1 MRRQDSSE
9 TREGEAEN
17 RKQTSAR
24 EDSAIVRLAYKK
36 NDISSREIVEDL
48 KLNVSALMVRLRIKN
63 TGFIICIKRKRPY
76 ISKQNIANIAK
87 KYWPLQED
95 IFRRF

>member
-9 TREGEAEN
+9 TKEGEAEN
-17 RKQTSAR
+17 RKQVQEKTVIA
-24 EDSAIVRLAYKK
+24 RLAQKK

-48 KLNVSALMVRLRIKN
+48 KLNVPALTVRLRIKN
-63 TGFIICIKRKRPY
+63 SGVIICIKRKRTY
-76 ISKQNIANIAK
+76 ISKQNTANMAK
-87 KYWPLQED
+87 KYWPLQND